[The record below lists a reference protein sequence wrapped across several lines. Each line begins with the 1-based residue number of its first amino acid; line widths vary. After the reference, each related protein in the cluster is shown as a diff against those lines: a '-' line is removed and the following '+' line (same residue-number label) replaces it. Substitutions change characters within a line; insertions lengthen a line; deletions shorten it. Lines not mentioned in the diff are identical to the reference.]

1 MLPGGKA
8 QRSSRAELL
17 SCARARRTPARLTRP
32 CEMPMRSVV
41 SRVSGGSAHVVDLR
55 AMSGGAYWLKSSDA
69 CFAAAA
75 CVLWRRGVRAIG
87 LASEKHRRLKF
98 PRHAGHLRARTRVW
112 STESKKWSSRR
123 ARTRRLRVDS
133 GRFLQLQVRAP
144 KNGRRA
150 SCPQD
155 PWRLRE
161 RARRLW
167 EGTVKKNAGFPQC
180 RSGLVWVLG
189 SGGYTSG

>member
-1 MLPGGKA
+1 MTEIIREA
-8 QRSSRAELL
+8 
-17 SCARARRTPARLTRP
+17 C
-32 CEMPMRSVV
+32 V
-41 SRVSGGSAHVVDLR
+41 SRRRLARVS
-55 AMSGGAYWLKSSDA
+55 
-69 CFAAAA
+69 
-75 CVLWRRGVRAIG
+75 WRQGVRAIG

-150 SCPQD
+150 SCPLGQTMFFYD
-155 PWRLRE
+155 PPDCLENLGAE
-161 RARRLW
+161 RAENSSKPGTGRFKKSIAAIALGAPEVRKTGRLQPPKRLSW
-167 EGTVKKNAGFPQC
+167 LPGN
-180 RSGLVWVLG
+180 
-189 SGGYTSG
+189 GGYNEKRHAEACPTPECAP